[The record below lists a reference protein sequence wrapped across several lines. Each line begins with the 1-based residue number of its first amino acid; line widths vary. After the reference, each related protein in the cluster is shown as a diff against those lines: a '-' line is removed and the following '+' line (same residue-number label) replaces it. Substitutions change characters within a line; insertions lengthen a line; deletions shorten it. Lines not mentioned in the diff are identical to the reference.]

1 MTLVRVVR
9 LVRVVGLLTVAWR
22 SLKVGRVVRQVML
35 VSVRVGRSVSLV
47 RVVRL
52 VGHVR
57 VVRGLV
63 RLGRSV
69 RLVMLRRVGRPV
81 SLVRRVW
88 RPVVIRLVRLVKL
101 VRVVRRWT
109 ILVERY
115 MYVHEPREGWAW

>member
-1 MTLVRVVR
+1 MMLMRVVR
-9 LVRVVGLLTVAWR
+9 LLTVAWR

-47 RVVRL
+47 RVVRVVRL
-52 VGHVR
+52 VGHVK
-57 VVRGLV
+57 VVRGLM

-69 RLVMLRRVGRPV
+69 RLMMLRRVGRPV

-115 MYVHEPREGWAW
+115 MYVHEPREGWAG